1 MDRIIGL
8 DLGSKT
14 CGVSICDALHITCRA
29 LTTVRFESDD
39 YDACLEEVLKLLKEN
54 KVKEV
59 VLGLPKHMNGD
70 IGIRGE
76 ISCEFAKKLESSG
89 ITVHLWDERL
99 TTVAAEKIL
108 LQGDVSRK
116 KRKKVIDQMA
126 AVQILQSFLTD
137 KTGDSRSSFIF
148 ERKSIFM
155 LDSNSLYV
163 YDEDGNEKKMTILFT
178 FDSDETGCQYV
189 VFQDPDNDE
198 GEVFASRYDDKGQLI
213 PIESEAEWEMVEE
226 VINTFVEDEENA
238 D

>member
-1 MDRIIGL
+1 MYKHKEQL
-8 DLGSKT
+8 S
-14 CGVSICDALHITCRA
+14 S
-29 LTTVRFESDD
+29 
-39 YDACLEEVLKLLKEN
+39 EEVLKLLQEN

-126 AVQILQSFLTD
+126 AVQILQSFLD
-137 KTGDSRSSFIF
+137 RQNGGF
-148 ERKSIFM
+148 
-155 LDSNSLYV
+155 
-163 YDEDGNEKKMTILFT
+163 
-178 FDSDETGCQYV
+178 
-189 VFQDPDNDE
+189 
-198 GEVFASRYDDKGQLI
+198 
-213 PIESEAEWEMVEE
+213 
-226 VINTFVEDEENA
+226 
-238 D
+238 

>member
-99 TTVAAEKIL
+99 TTVAAEKS
-108 LQGDVSRK
+108 LQGMFLERNV
-116 KRKKVIDQMA
+116 KKVIDQMA
-126 AVQILQSFLTD
+126 AVQILQSFWTD